1 MNELRD
7 IFTKY
12 KAVVFFDTETTGLEA
27 ESCQIIELAAIR
39 VEKTERGTLRMA
51 DSADVFV
58 KLPEGE
64 RIPQKI
70 VELTGITDEQLEN
83 EGITEAE
90 AAARFTELIGGGR
103 VLLVAHNAQFD
114 LLFTAEMLRRH
125 GNGGPEALKAA
136 DYLDSLTVYKDRRAY
151 PHKLANAILT
161 YKLEDKVQNSHRAID
176 DVAALFEVCK
186 AMPTMAQWGSKKWA
200 VSSKQ
205 VVALEG
211 LAFSYEQVAD
221 ENTSTEDKK
230 TTNERGTELFPLSF
244 TTVLHSGAGV
254 DVWAEIQS
262 WKALVTKVNYF
273 YLGGKKL
280 GPKLQLRKVAVSNTK
295 VDGKGRLLL
304 ATLSFTFKEY
314 DPATTSVKVSTTALN
329 VKASTA
335 SKSVKKTTNTAAKKA
350 KKKTIKVGDYV
361 KPTGSRYATGQKIP
375 SWVKQRKHRV
385 SQIKSSQNKVLL
397 GHPNGI
403 NSWVY
408 LSEVTLA

>member
-1 MNELRD
+1 MSSGLSSALSTVSGKFSSIYSTISSKMSAARD
-7 IFTKY
+7 AVGNAISALKSKFNFSWSLPHLKLPHVSISGSFSINPPSVPHFGISWYKDGGILTRPTIFGAAGNNLLAGGEAGAE
-12 KAVVFFDTETTGLEA
+12 AVVPLATLWDKLETMITSVFNTASTTGGSSGEGLTSTA
-27 ESCQIIELAAIR
+27 GRLL
-39 VEKTERGTLRMA
+39 TLDDFSLGSLA
-51 DSADVFV
+51 DSGGVVVYYDFSGFTWSPQIQTEGTGDDADDFMA
-58 KLPEGE
+58 K
-64 RIPQKI
+64 
-70 VELTGITDEQLEN
+70 
-83 EGITEAE
+83 
-90 AAARFTELIGGGR
+90 
-103 VLLVAHNAQFD
+103 
-114 LLFTAEMLRRH
+114 
-125 GNGGPEALKAA
+125 LKAHEA
-136 DYLDSLTVYKDRRAY
+136 
-151 PHKLANAILT
+151 
-161 YKLEDKVQNSHRAID
+161 
-176 DVAALFEVCK
+176 
-186 AMPTMAQWGSKKWA
+186 
-200 VSSKQ
+200 
-205 VVALEG
+205 EG

-350 KKKTIKVGDYV
+350 TKKTIKVGDYV

-375 SWVKQRKHRV
+375 NWVKQRKHRV